1 MNLHQI
7 NTTKKIFHHIVQ
19 HIVFQYITLVED
31 LRILQCLQ
39 IFDYQSVTLYNWKII
54 IYNTDNQY
62 YIRDILGK
70 YAYIHYLIE

>member
-1 MNLHQI
+1 M
-7 NTTKKIFHHIVQ
+7 FQ
-19 HIVFQYITLVED
+19 HVTLVED
-31 LRILQCLQ
+31 LRILQYLQ
-39 IFDYQSVTLYNWKII
+39 IFDYQSVTFYNWKII